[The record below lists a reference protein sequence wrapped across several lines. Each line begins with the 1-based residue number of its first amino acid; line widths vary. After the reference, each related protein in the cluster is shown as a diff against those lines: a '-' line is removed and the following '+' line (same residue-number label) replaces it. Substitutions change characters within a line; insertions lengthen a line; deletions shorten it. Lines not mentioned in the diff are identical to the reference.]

1 MLRRLLP
8 RVTLAVLAAVV
19 PASAVTYGNLAGT
32 VVDPAGVPQM
42 GASIAILAE
51 GARASAEPLTLL
63 SDVRGAFA
71 AERLTPGLYSVRVT
85 LAGFLPAVER
95 HIRVEANLTTLL
107 KIELGSVFSSLDQLR
122 RKPGQRTDP
131 DEWAWVLRTTS
142 SRRSVLRWAEGEV
155 IVGNETSAADRA
167 AAHRPVARFEL
178 TSGSRRPGSVS
189 NLADAPASAIAYEQP
204 FGLGRML
211 FAGQMSYE
219 RSAAAGFATMWLPTG
234 ELGNGPETTAV
245 FRQASLGPHREPFR
259 GVRVEHNNQVALGDE
274 FLLRYGAE
282 YFLVSVGPS
291 AASVRP
297 LGELIYRISQD
308 WNATYTIASRPW
320 AHAHGRSDAL
330 QSTIEEMDAF
340 PTMLV
345 RNGRPVLEGGWHQEM
360 AMGGRVGRNA
370 RLTFSMFS
378 DYTPHTAVMGR
389 GNFSE
394 ADVFQDF
401 YSNAFTYDGGSSGGI
416 GARIAWQQQLSDD
429 TEFLL
434 LYSWSPALALDEF
447 DGAETLRDTLRPM
460 QRQSFAARVSTRL
473 PRTGTKVSA
482 SYKWTSGPVVSR
494 QDAFGEVTYQV
505 DPFLNLSFRQ
515 PIPGSLFSSKVEA
528 LADFRNLLAQGYVP
542 VNTADGQVL
551 LIPAF
556 RSFRGGFSFQF

>member
-8 RVTLAVLAAVV
+8 RVTLALLAAVL

-71 AERLTPGLYSVRVT
+71 VERLTPGLYSVRVT

-95 HIRVEANLTTLL
+95 HIRVEPNLTTLL

-167 AAHRPVARFEL
+167 AARRPVARFEL

-204 FGLGRML
+204 LGLGRML

-234 ELGNGPETTAV
+234 ELGNGPETTVV

-259 GVRVEHNNQVALGDE
+259 GIRVEHNNQIALGDE

-282 YFLVSVGPS
+282 YFLVSAGPS
-291 AASVRP
+291 AASIRP
-297 LGELIYRISQD
+297 LGELIYRISKD

-320 AHAHGRSDAL
+320 AHAHGGSDPL

-389 GNFSE
+389 GNFTE

-401 YSNAFTYDGGSSGGI
+401 YSNAFTYDGGASGGI

-434 LYSWSPALALDEF
+434 LYSWAPALALEEF
-447 DGAETLRDTLRPM
+447 DGVETLRDALRPL
-460 QRQSFAARVSTRL
+460 QRQSFAARFSTRL
-473 PRTGTKVSA
+473 PRAGTKISA
-482 SYKWTSGPVVSR
+482 SYKWISGPVVSR

-505 DPFLNLSFRQ
+505 DPFFNLSFRQ

>member
-1 MLRRLLP
+1 MLCRLLP

-19 PASAVTYGNLAGT
+19 PASAVTYGNLVGT
-32 VVDPAGVPQM
+32 VVDSAGVPQM
-42 GASIAILAE
+42 GASVAILAE

-63 SDVRGAFA
+63 SDLRGAFA
-71 AERLTPGLYSVRVT
+71 AERLSPGLYSVRVT

-122 RKPGQRTDP
+122 RKPGQRTDS

-155 IVGNETSAADRA
+155 LAGSEASAAERA
-167 AAHRPVARFEL
+167 VANRPVARFEL
-178 TSGSRRPGSVS
+178 TAGSRRPGSVS

-204 FGLGRML
+204 LGLGRML

-234 ELGNGPETTAV
+234 ELGTGPETTAV

-259 GVRVEHNNQVALGDE
+259 GVRLEHNNQIALGDE

-291 AASVRP
+291 AASIRP
-297 LGELIYRISQD
+297 LGELVYRISKD

-320 AHAHGRSDAL
+320 AHAHGGSNPL

-360 AMGGRVGRNA
+360 AMGGRVGRHA
-370 RLTFSMFS
+370 RLTFSLFS

-394 ADVFQDF
+394 VDVFQDF
-401 YSNAFTYDGGSSGGI
+401 YSNAFTYDGGASGGI
-416 GARIAWQQQLSDD
+416 GARVAWQQQLSDD

-460 QRQSFAARVSTRL
+460 QRQSFAARLSTRL

-482 SYKWTSGPVVSR
+482 SYKWISGPLVSR